1 MMMNATAQ
9 IAAQAVQ
16 QAVRPQPELGRLK
29 AAAERVSVASWKV
42 QTFLDNF
49 HGQSPETAQATDPSQ
64 DCYRNDLDSLF
75 DAIGT
80 LEARV
85 ETLAHIG

>member
-1 MMMNATAQ
+1 MNSTG

-42 QTFLDNF
+42 QTFLDSF
-49 HGQSPETAQATDPSQ
+49 HGVGPETGGDERQSQ

-80 LEARV
+80 LENRV
-85 ETLAHIG
+85 EMLGHIG